1 MGLTATGIV
10 SDFHRIPFSPIVSF
24 STFGSFNN
32 AKIEIISI
40 QCTLQEYFFGVE
52 VPNLRYEK
60 SYFWAFHPLICAFH
74 KIIGGI
80 MNKFIIFAGKITD
93 NTIYT

>member
-24 STFGSFNN
+24 STFGSFHD
-32 AKIEIISI
+32 AKIEIISV
-40 QCTLQEYFFGVE
+40 QCTLQGYFFSVD
-52 VPNLRYEK
+52 VPNFATLKFYD
-60 SYFWAFHPLICAFH
+60 WAFHPPICAFH
-74 KIIGGI
+74 KRRYCI